1 MEPINDRRT
10 VLFQTGGAAHG
21 VIDWQA
27 TPCVPRD
34 KACCKAHLMPSDKP
48 VRPVTD
54 SNSAKEASDST
65 LRALRQRI
73 RQQEILA
80 ELGVGALQ
88 GPGFD
93 QLLADTAR
101 LTAEGLRTEFCK
113 VLEYLP
119 AENRFLVRSGV
130 GWEPGIVGVAKIDAD
145 LASPAGFALKT
156 GRPVISNHLDAEER
170 FKTPEIL
177 VRHGVHRAMNVI
189 LQGDGRPFG
198 VLEVDSRSGDAFVEY
213 DLAFLQGAANI
224 LGMAIER
231 ERHERNLKTALERHQ
246 FLIGEMNH
254 RVKNSLALVASM
266 LRLQA
271 REDSDPAFAE
281 QLKDATLRVAA
292 IARVHEQLYQTSDVE
307 RFDVG
312 RYIEAICKDLG
323 ASFGQCEISVEAQ
336 PGIVISAD
344 RAISSALIVNELVS
358 NAAKH
363 AYRGQGAGRVW
374 VNVAATGVGNFSI
387 AVRDEGDGL
396 PQGFEFGGG
405 RTLGGRMVRALA
417 EQLNASLK
425 VVAHR
430 PGAEFIVTA
439 PLAP

>member
-1 MEPINDRRT
+1 
-10 VLFQTGGAAHG
+10 V
-21 VIDWQA
+21 
-27 TPCVPRD
+27 
-34 KACCKAHLMPSDKP
+34 
-48 VRPVTD
+48 
-54 SNSAKEASDST
+54 
-65 LRALRQRI
+65 

-113 VLEYLP
+113 VLEYIP
-119 AENRFLVRSGV
+119 TENRLLVRAGI
-130 GWEPGIVGVAKIDAD
+130 GWEPGVVGVVSIGAD

-156 GRPVISNHLDAEER
+156 GRPVISNHLQNEER
-170 FKTPEIL
+170 FRTPEIL
-177 VRHGVHRAMNVI
+177 VRHGIHRAMNVI

-198 VLEVDSRSGDAFVEY
+198 VLEVDSRSDDEFVEH

-231 ERHERNLKTALERHQ
+231 ERHERNLNAALERQQ
-246 FLIGEMNH
+246 FLVKEMNH
-254 RVKNSLALVASM
+254 RVKNSLALVVGM

-271 REDSDPAFAE
+271 RGNDAEFAQ
-281 QLKDATLRVAA
+281 QLEDATLRVGA
-292 IARVHEQLYQTSDVE
+292 IARVHEQLYQSADVE

-312 RYIEAICKDLG
+312 RYIEGICKDLG
-323 ASFGQCEISVEAQ
+323 ASFARCEIEVQAQ
-336 PGIVISAD
+336 AGIVISTD

-363 AYRGQGAGRVW
+363 AYQGQGAGKVW
-374 VNVAATGVGNFSI
+374 VNIAMTGVDNFSI
-387 AVRDEGDGL
+387 AIRDEGDGL
-396 PQGFEFGGG
+396 PEDLEFGKGKG
-405 RTLGGRMVRALA
+405 LGARMVRALT
-417 EQLNASLK
+417 EQLNASLE
-425 VVAHR
+425 VVARH
-430 PGAEFIVTA
+430 PGVEFVVTA

>member
-1 MEPINDRRT
+1 
-10 VLFQTGGAAHG
+10 
-21 VIDWQA
+21 
-27 TPCVPRD
+27 
-34 KACCKAHLMPSDKP
+34 MPSDKTGS
-48 VRPVTD
+48 RAVTD
-54 SNSAKEASDST
+54 SKPATKASDPT

-101 LTAEGLRTEFCK
+101 LTAEGLRTELCK

-119 AENRFLVRSGV
+119 AENRFLVRAGV

-156 GRPVISNHLDAEER
+156 GRPVISNHLENEER

-177 VRHGVHRAMNVI
+177 VRHRVHRAMNVI

-198 VLEVDSRSGDAFVEY
+198 VLEVDSRSGDEFVEY

-224 LGMAIER
+224 LGMAIDR

-323 ASFGQCEISVEAQ
+323 ASFAQCEISVEAQ

-363 AYRGQGAGRVW
+363 AYHGQGAGRVW
-374 VNVAATGVGNFSI
+374 VNVASTGVDTFSI
-387 AVRDEGDGL
+387 AVRDEGGGL
-396 PQGFEFGGG
+396 PEGFEFGKG
-405 RTLGGRMVRALA
+405 RGLGARMVRSLA
-417 EQLNASLK
+417 GQLNASLE
-425 VVAHR
+425 VVARH
-430 PGAEFIVTA
+430 PGAEFTLTA

>member
-1 MEPINDRRT
+1 MNRFRLIANSKSTSE
-10 VLFQTGGAAHG
+10 
-21 VIDWQA
+21 
-27 TPCVPRD
+27 
-34 KACCKAHLMPSDKP
+34 S
-48 VRPVTD
+48 TD
-54 SNSAKEASDST
+54 LT
-65 LRALRQRI
+65 LRALHQRI

-119 AENRFLVRSGV
+119 AENQFLVRSGV
-130 GWEPGIVGVAKIDAD
+130 GWGPGVVGVAKIGAD

-156 GRPVISNHLDAEER
+156 GRPVISNHLEIEER

-177 VRHGVHRAMNVI
+177 IRHDIHRAMNVI

-198 VLEVDSRSGDAFVEY
+198 VLEVDSRSGDEFVEY

-231 ERHERNLKTALERHQ
+231 ERHERNLKAALERHQ

-254 RVKNSLALVASM
+254 RVKNSLALVAGM

-281 QLKDATLRVAA
+281 QLKDATLRVGA

-312 RYIEAICKDLG
+312 RYIEAICKDLS
-323 ASFGQCEISVEAQ
+323 ASFAQCEISVEAQ

-363 AYRGQGAGRVW
+363 AYHGHGAGRVW
-374 VNVAATGVGNFSI
+374 VSVAATGVDSFSI
-387 AVRDEGDGL
+387 AVRDEGGGL
-396 PQGFEFGGG
+396 PEGLQFGEGKS
-405 RTLGGRMVRALA
+405 LGARMVRSLA
-417 EQLNASLK
+417 EQLNASLD
-425 VVAHR
+425 VVARH
-430 PGAEFIVTA
+430 PGAEFILTA

>member
-1 MEPINDRRT
+1 
-10 VLFQTGGAAHG
+10 
-21 VIDWQA
+21 
-27 TPCVPRD
+27 
-34 KACCKAHLMPSDKP
+34 MPSDKP
-48 VRPVTD
+48 APPVVD
-54 SNSAKEASDST
+54 SKSASEPPDAT
-65 LRALRQRI
+65 LRALHQRI

-88 GPGFD
+88 GPGFE

-113 VLEYLP
+113 VLEYIP
-119 AENRFLVRSGV
+119 AENQFLVRAGV
-130 GWEPGIVGVAKIDAD
+130 GWEPGIVGVATIGAGLD
-145 LASPAGFALKT
+145 SPAGFALKT
-156 GRPVISNHLDAEER
+156 GRPVISNHLEIEER

-198 VLEVDSRSGDAFVEY
+198 VLEVDSRSGADFVEY

-271 REDSDPAFAE
+271 REDSDPTFAE

-307 RFDVG
+307 HFDVG
-312 RYIEAICKDLG
+312 RYIEAICRDLG
-323 ASFGQCEISVEAQ
+323 ASFAQCEISVEAQ

-363 AYRGQGAGRVW
+363 AYQGHGAGRVW
-374 VNVAATGVGNFSI
+374 VSVARTGVDTFSI
-387 AVRDEGDGL
+387 AVRDEGGGL
-396 PQGFEFGGG
+396 PEDFEFGRG
-405 RTLGGRMVRALA
+405 RGLGARMVRSLA
-417 EQLNASLK
+417 EQLNGSLN
-425 VVAHR
+425 VVARH
-430 PGAEFIVTA
+430 PGAEFILTA
-439 PLAP
+439 PLD

>member
-1 MEPINDRRT
+1 
-10 VLFQTGGAAHG
+10 
-21 VIDWQA
+21 
-27 TPCVPRD
+27 
-34 KACCKAHLMPSDKP
+34 MPSSD
-48 VRPVTD
+48 RPVTPVVE
-54 SNSAKEASDST
+54 SKSTNEAADPI
-65 LRALRQRI
+65 LHALHHRV

-113 VLEYLP
+113 VLEYIP
-119 AENRFLVRSGV
+119 TENRLLVRAGV
-130 GWEPGIVGVAKIDAD
+130 GWEPGVVGVVSIGAD

-156 GRPVISNHLDAEER
+156 GRPVISNHLEIEER
-170 FKTPEIL
+170 FRTPEIL
-177 VRHGVHRAMNVI
+177 VRHGIHRAMNVI

-198 VLEVDSRSGDAFVEY
+198 VLEVDSRSDDEFVEH

-231 ERHERNLKTALERHQ
+231 ERHERNLLAALERHQ
-246 FLIGEMNH
+246 FLIKEMNH
-254 RVKNSLALVASM
+254 RVKNSLALVVGM

-271 REDSDPAFAE
+271 RENEPEFAQ
-281 QLKDATLRVAA
+281 QLEDATLRVGA
-292 IARVHEQLYQTSDVE
+292 IARVHEQLYQSADVE

-312 RYIEAICKDLG
+312 RYIEGICKDLS
-323 ASFGQCEISVEAQ
+323 ASFAQCEIHVQAQ
-336 PGIVISAD
+336 PGIVISTD

-363 AYRGQGAGRVW
+363 AYQGHDAGNVW
-374 VNVAATGVGNFSI
+374 VNVATTGVDSFLI
-387 AVRDEGDGL
+387 AIRDEGGGL
-396 PQGFEFGGG
+396 PEGFQFGKGKG
-405 RTLGGRMVRALA
+405 LGARMVRALA
-417 EQLNASLK
+417 EQLNASLD

-430 PGAEFIVTA
+430 PGVEFIITA
-439 PLAP
+439 PLVP

>member
-1 MEPINDRRT
+1 MPHSDRPIPPVVESKST
-10 VLFQTGGAAHG
+10 TEAADPILH
-21 VIDWQA
+21 
-27 TPCVPRD
+27 
-34 KACCKAHLMPSDKP
+34 
-48 VRPVTD
+48 
-54 SNSAKEASDST
+54 
-65 LRALRQRI
+65 ALSQRV

-113 VLEYLP
+113 VLEYIP
-119 AENRFLVRSGV
+119 TENRLLVRAGV
-130 GWEPGIVGVAKIDAD
+130 GWEPGVVGVVSIGAD

-156 GRPVISNHLDAEER
+156 GRPVISNHLEVEER
-170 FKTPEIL
+170 FRTPEIL
-177 VRHGVHRAMNVI
+177 VRHGIHRAMNVI

-198 VLEVDSRSGDAFVEY
+198 VLEVDSRSEDEFVEH

-231 ERHERNLKTALERHQ
+231 ERHERNLMAALERHQ
-246 FLIGEMNH
+246 FLVKEMNH
-254 RVKNSLALVASM
+254 RVKNSLALVVSM
-266 LRLQA
+266 LRLQV
-271 REDSDPAFAE
+271 RENIDPEFAH
-281 QLKDATLRVAA
+281 QLEAATLRVGA
-292 IARVHEQLYQTSDVE
+292 IARVHEQLYQSSDVE

-323 ASFGQCEISVEAQ
+323 ASFAQCEIHVQAQ
-336 PGIVISAD
+336 PGIVISTD

-363 AYRGQGAGRVW
+363 AYQNQGAGSVW
-374 VNVAATGVGNFSI
+374 VNVATTGVDSFFI
-387 AVRDEGDGL
+387 AVRDEGGGL
-396 PQGFEFGGG
+396 PEGFQFGKGKG
-405 RTLGGRMVRALA
+405 LGARMVRALA
-417 EQLNASLK
+417 EQLNASLD
-425 VVAHR
+425 VVAHH
-430 PGAEFIVTA
+430 PGVEFVVTA

>member
-1 MEPINDRRT
+1 
-10 VLFQTGGAAHG
+10 
-21 VIDWQA
+21 
-27 TPCVPRD
+27 
-34 KACCKAHLMPSDKP
+34 MPSSDKP
-48 VRPVTD
+48 VRPVIEPAPTTEPD
-54 SNSAKEASDST
+54 P
-65 LRALRQRI
+65 LLHALHHRV

-93 QLLADTAR
+93 QLLDDTAR

-113 VLEYLP
+113 VLEYIP
-119 AENRFLVRSGV
+119 AENHLLVRAGV
-130 GWEPGIVGVAKIDAD
+130 GWEPGVVGVVSIGAD

-156 GRPVISNHLDAEER
+156 GRPVISNHLDIEER
-170 FKTPEIL
+170 FRTPEIL
-177 VRHGVHRAMNVI
+177 VRHGIHRAMNVI

-198 VLEVDSRSGDAFVEY
+198 VLEVDSRSDDDFVEH

-231 ERHERNLKTALERHQ
+231 ERHERNLKAALERQQ
-246 FLIGEMNH
+246 FLVKEMNH
-254 RVKNSLALVASM
+254 RVKNSLALVVGM

-271 REDSDPAFAE
+271 RENTEPEFAQRLE
-281 QLKDATLRVAA
+281 DATLRIGA
-292 IARVHEQLYQTSDVE
+292 IARVHEQLYQSADVE

-323 ASFGQCEISVEAQ
+323 ASFAQCEIHVQAQ
-336 PGIVISAD
+336 PGIVISTE

-363 AYRGQGAGRVW
+363 AYSGQGAGNVW
-374 VNVAATGVGNFSI
+374 VSI
-387 AVRDEGDGL
+387 AAKGVDDFFIAIRDEGDGL
-396 PQGFEFGGG
+396 AEDLEFGKGKG
-405 RTLGGRMVRALA
+405 LGARMVRALT
-417 EQLNASLK
+417 EQLNASLE
-425 VVAHR
+425 VVARH
-430 PGAEFIVTA
+430 PGVEFVVTA